1 MEEAYLEINLKNGES
16 ETFLLGSFDY
26 YYKEGNNLDLIELH
40 ATKYDDAYQI
50 KDISVKFNLD
60 KEIFIDKIKLSNEI
74 SINVGKFIKDDV
86 LVINVPRLMKIVDAL
101 SLVIHY
107 EVDGNEYV
115 EVLPHYLFFDGL
127 ENILEYGYLNYVKVI
142 D

>member
-1 MEEAYLEINLKNGES
+1 
-16 ETFLLGSFDY
+16 
-26 YYKEGNNLDLIELH
+26 
-40 ATKYDDAYQI
+40 
-50 KDISVKFNLD
+50 
-60 KEIFIDKIKLSNEI
+60 
-74 SINVGKFIKDDV
+74 
-86 LVINVPRLMKIVDAL
+86 MKIVDAL

-142 D
+142 N